1 MEDQGMFR
9 NMKLGLRLVLGIS
22 VILALVLVVGVSGY
36 LGLTRVLEMTKFYR
50 SINVLEQNVSALK
63 EWTDTYFIAVYTD
76 QVDLRQQAIR
86 RTLEL
91 ADRGLANVASL
102 RAHAR
107 DEEAAK
113 NITRLTEGLTH
124 YRESYGKF
132 IQAEEEKAALVSEI
146 NAGCIQLTQQIE
158 KGQLWTEQMR
168 AASSVFKSAIQSYLA
183 KNTDAN
189 GKDLAEAAAG
199 LQKSIGEWASKVEN
213 SGDLRK
219 IADEIKVSYSN
230 INAVLDKYRQQIEN
244 QQEFKNLMERNKSS
258 LEEACAHFADLST
271 RNLEEQTG
279 FSKKIIVTSLIT
291 ALIIGTFLAALSVKT
306 ILSSMKKVIVQVTE
320 GAEQTL
326 SVSGQVSS
334 ASQSLAAGASQQ
346 AASIQQTSS
355 SLEEMSGTTRQNA
368 QNAQRANEY
377 MLAANQLVDK
387 ANGVMANLTESMNA
401 ISKSSEDTHNIVKK
415 IDEIAFQTNLLA
427 LNAAVEAARAGEAGS
442 GFAVVADEVRSLAM
456 RAATA
461 AKDTAQLIEA
471 TVRQINDGSGLVRET
486 CEAFD
491 KVVES
496 VGKAG
501 GLVGEIT
508 AASQDQAQG
517 IEQVSRA
524 VLEMDRVTQQNAALA
539 EESAGASEELNSQA
553 LQMKSTVDELAALVG
568 RSAVKN
574 KSSETETSSDFENEN
589 LEAQASDSLPD
600 DEYDH
605 DDDDEYLA
613 SRQDDR
619 SRSGQLAAQADP
631 EFEDF

>member
-1 MEDQGMFR
+1 MFR
-9 NMKLGLRLVLGIS
+9 NMKLGIRLVLGIS

-63 EWTDTYFIAVYTD
+63 EWTDTYLIAVYTD
-76 QVDLRQQAIR
+76 QEDLRQQAIR

-102 RAHAR
+102 RTHAR

-124 YRESYGKF
+124 YKESYGKF

-168 AASSVFKSAIQSYLA
+168 AASSVFKGAIQSYLA

-189 GKDLAEAAAG
+189 GTDLADAAAG

-230 INAVLDKYRQQIEN
+230 INAVLDKYRKQITN
-244 QQEFKNLMERNKSS
+244 QQEFKKLMERNKRS

-291 ALIIGTFLAALSVKT
+291 ALIIGSFLAVLSVKT
-306 ILSSMKKVIVQVTE
+306 ILSSMKKVIFQVTE

-368 QNAQRANEY
+368 QNSQRANEY
-377 MLAANQLVDK
+377 MLTANQLVDK

-401 ISKSSEDTHNIVKK
+401 ITKSSEDTHNIVKK

-442 GFAVVADEVRSLAM
+442 GFAVVADEVRNLAM

-491 KVVES
+491 KVAES

-501 GLVGEIT
+501 ELVGEIT
-508 AASQDQAQG
+508 AASQEQAQG

-568 RSAVKN
+568 RSAVNN
-574 KSSETETSSDFENEN
+574 KSSEGDTASDFENEN
-589 LEAQASDSLPD
+589 FEAQANDSLPD
-600 DEYDH
+600 DEYD
-605 DDDDEYLA
+605 DDDAYPA
-613 SRQDDR
+613 TQQDDR
-619 SRSGQLAAQADP
+619 ARSGQLAAPADP